1 MELHGTVMTCIV
13 PTSQRTFLPHVP
25 DADFQALLAA
35 YKSNT
40 SKGTG
45 PAESDEIHATKPGTG
60 VDVVNSDEIAN
71 ITGPEKTEAV
81 DLEAEPKANDAT
93 NENAAQPLQTDVD
106 ENQESN
112 SLRKRKSETIREPRK
127 RQQLDVPDG
136 DNADDENPVQTRK
149 AQSGRLEVRIT
160 RGRGNGRPRLNPDL
174 RESKNGNGNT
184 VSTLESSGKPPVKR
198 GRGRPRNNPVKVS
211 EQQPDSDPG
220 EQKFSPEETTNFS
233 VQVGNPQ
240 PTSKGQLLSVT
251 IDNTEPPKPED
262 NGDMGELTSN
272 QATDGNTTLKPAK
285 QEEQSED
292 KFMIDTDIRTVPE
305 PAKHDVSQK
314 QPTSV
319 NTPLP
324 LTLGGVKVAI
334 LMNIHGATNLGNKMI
349 EVDGRITQI
358 PNGNAWK
365 EFRCYRN
372 NQDMGSL
379 WEVRQAWYVKHR

>member
-13 PTSQRTFLPHVP
+13 PAGQRTFLPHVP

-40 SKGTG
+40 SKGTLT
-45 PAESDEIHATKPGTG
+45 AESDETHATEPGTG
-60 VDVVNSDEIAN
+60 VDLVNSDESAY

-81 DLEAEPKANDAT
+81 DFEAEPKANDAT
-93 NENAAQPLQTDVD
+93 NENAAQLLQTDVD

-112 SLRKRKSETIREPRK
+112 SLRKRKSEIIQEPRK

-136 DNADDENPVQTRK
+136 ENADDENPEQTRE
-149 AQSGRLEVRIT
+149 AQIGRSEVRIT

-184 VSTLESSGKPPVKR
+184 VSNLESSGKPPVKR
-198 GRGRPRNNPVKVS
+198 GRGRSRKDPVKVS
-211 EQQPDSDPG
+211 EQQPDSIPRD
-220 EQKFSPEETTNFS
+220 QKFSPEEATNFS

-251 IDNTEPPKPED
+251 IDNTAPPKPEHNED
-262 NGDMGELTSN
+262 TGEFTAK
-272 QATDGNTTLKPAK
+272 QAANGNTTPKPAK

-292 KFMIDTDIRTVPE
+292 KFTIDTDIRTVPE
-305 PAKHDVSQK
+305 PAKQDVSRK
-314 QPTSV
+314 QPISV

-324 LTLGGVKVAI
+324 LTLGGVEVAI